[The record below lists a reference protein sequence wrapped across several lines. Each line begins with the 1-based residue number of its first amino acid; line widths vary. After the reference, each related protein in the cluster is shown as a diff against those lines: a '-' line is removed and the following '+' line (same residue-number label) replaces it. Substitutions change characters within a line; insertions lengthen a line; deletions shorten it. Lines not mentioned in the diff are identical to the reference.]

1 METPPIEAP
10 ERAGSSLLVVIP
22 VYNDWDSATELL
34 NRLEKELSGAGLEA
48 RYLVVDDGSSSPAPP
63 DLTNRFPRADILELR
78 RNLGHQRAIAVA
90 LCWAQAERRESAL
103 VVMDGDG
110 EDDPAD
116 VPRLVAAF
124 RAEGERKVVF
134 AERRRRSEN
143 AVFVAFYHAYR
154 AVHWLLTG
162 QSVRVGNFSVMPRS
176 ALDRLVVVPELWNHY
191 AAAVFWSKLPRT
203 SIPTTR
209 ATRLAGRSRLSFSA
223 LVVHGLSA
231 ISVYREIVAVRV
243 LCATM
248 ATAALVVAGLVAVV
262 GIRLFTTLAV
272 PGWATFTAGLLLV
285 VLTQVVVISLVLI
298 LMMLSGRQASTFL
311 PIRDYAYFIASVRRG
326 SGADRAA
333 IDERGSGV
341 DTHGAAT

>member
-1 METPPIEAP
+1 MMESSASEEPIRHPADP
-10 ERAGSSLLVVIP
+10 TDPSLLVVIP
-22 VYNDWDSATELL
+22 IYNDWDSAAVLL
-34 NRLEKELSGAGLEA
+34 GRLETALAGLDA
-48 RYLVVDDGSSSPAPP
+48 RYLLVDDGSASPAPA
-63 DLTNRFPRADILELR
+63 DLTQRFARLDVLQLR

-90 LCWAQAERRESAL
+90 LAYAQVERSEPTI

-116 VPRLVAAF
+116 VPRLVEKF
-124 RAEGERKVVF
+124 RAEGGRKVVF

-154 AVHWLLTG
+154 LVHFILTG
-162 QSVRVGNFSVMPRS
+162 QAVRVGNFSVLPRS

-191 AAAVFWSKLPRT
+191 AAAVFCSSLPRT
-203 SIPTTR
+203 SIPTAR
-209 ATRLAGRSRLSFSA
+209 APRIAGRSRLSFAA

-243 LCATM
+243 LGASM
-248 ATAALVVAGLVAVV
+248 VTAALVVAGLAIVIGV
-262 GIRLFTTLAV
+262 RLFTNLAV
-272 PGWATFTAGLLLV
+272 PGWATFTAGLLVV

-311 PIRDYAYFIASVRRG
+311 PIRDYAFFIAAVRRG
-326 SGADRAA
+326 SEAR
-333 IDERGSGV
+333 
-341 DTHGAAT
+341 